1 MKSSGRFLTFDRRRI
16 VSFYGGGDMGRRH
29 KGSLSYQMNSFFNS
43 ILALGKSKHE
53 AKKKYQ
59 EIMKS
64 QGKNFNPSQSYW
76 IHSLG
81 TAKTYRQ
88 WSQDFTEYVKATT
101 DIKDRDEI
109 TREHLED
116 YVKDK
121 KEYFEETKEHASP
134 HTMATICSS
143 LNKVFSDKDW
153 EPLTKKEFGVE
164 NKSYKSVTRSR
175 NSDCQYIPE
184 QWKEAIEVSRSFGLR
199 REGVEQIKESNFYK
213 DADTGTLKVRVI
225 EKGGRYREAECIK
238 ERADIVEE
246 ILTSRG
252 YEIPTEE
259 TMTKREYQKAYKQDD
274 SIKMY
279 DGISRNI
286 DIHHFRREYAHTKY
300 DEVVERMQEQGQRLT
315 PVFNNVYCE
324 EALRE
329 VSENL
334 GHSRVSVVV
343 YSYLK

>member
-1 MKSSGRFLTFDRRRI
+1 MKSSKDFKLFTAGI
-16 VSFYGGGDMGRRH
+16 FYLLGGDCMGRRH
-29 KGSLSYQMNSFFNS
+29 KGSLAYQMNSFFNS

-53 AKKKYQ
+53 AKERFR
-59 EIMKS
+59 EIMES
-64 QGKNFNPSQSYW
+64 QGKRANPSQSFW

-88 WSQDFTEYVKATT
+88 WSQDFTEYIKATT

-109 TREHLED
+109 TREHLQR
-116 YVKDK
+116 YVEDK
-121 KEYFEETKEHASP
+121 KEHYEETKGHARP

-143 LNKVFSDKDW
+143 LNKIFSDREW

-164 NKSYKSVTRSR
+164 NKSYKTVKRSR
-175 NSDCQYIPE
+175 DSQEQRIPE
-184 QWKEAIEVSRSFGLR
+184 KWNEAVEVSRSFGLR
-199 REGVEQIKESNFYK
+199 REGLEQIKASNIYR
-213 DADTGTLKVRVI
+213 DDQSGSLKVRVV
-225 EKGGRYREAECIK
+225 EKGGRYREAECI
-238 ERADIVEE
+238 RAREDVVEQ
-246 ILTSRG
+246 IMTARG
-252 YEIPTEE
+252 YQIPTEGE
-259 TMTKREYQKAYKQDD
+259 MTKVEYKQAYKTDQ
-274 SIKMY
+274 SEKLY

-286 DIHHFRREYAHTKY
+286 DIHHFRREYAQAKY
-300 DEVVERMQEQGQRLT
+300 GEVVERMQEQENELT
-315 PVFNNVYCE
+315 PIYNGTYYE